1 MLLTGEGAN
10 HSLIE
15 IIIVSKI
22 LLWLFNKK
30 NNFSKNKYLL
40 FCTAFKVTVCV
51 FKTFV
56 ISWLLSEKLQE
67 YVIDS
72 SLCSPFTD
80 GPLCQ

>member
-1 MLLTGEGAN
+1 M
-10 HSLIE
+10 
-15 IIIVSKI
+15 VVQQ
-22 LLWLFNKK
+22 K
-30 NNFSKNKYLL
+30 NNFSKNKYLR

-51 FKTFV
+51 LKTFV